1 MNANFTNFTNTQ
13 TNFELLSFRGG
24 FRINRELLAK
34 VLVAKYE
41 RGEMERHQ
49 FSFPKPHV
57 PGECPC
63 EACDRLMSELVQVH
77 GKVVLFD

>member
-1 MNANFTNFTNTQ
+1 MNQNFINYTNMNVNT
-13 TNFELLSFRGG
+13 ESMSFRGG
-24 FRINRELLAK
+24 FRINKEHLAK

-49 FSFPKPHV
+49 FSFPKPHT
-57 PGECPC
+57 PGDCPC
-63 EACDRLMSELVQVH
+63 EACDRLMAELVQVH